1 MKKVLVWLLLAVS
14 ALAWQGV
21 PAYAED
27 QVQIRET
34 EHFAVYY
41 YPVDET
47 CVNVILGNLESNYP
61 RIVSD
66 LKPDKLPK
74 IVVRMYP
81 DLKTFHAAIGVP
93 DAPEWVAG
101 VANGSS
107 EFWIVS
113 PLNPGRVHTYDEM
126 AATVPVHEFTHCV
139 VRNIT
144 GNSAVPR
151 WLGEAVALYETNQTT
166 RPTSFT
172 TLAQLN
178 NPNDTA
184 IYTFGYSICEF
195 IVSKWGREGLCRL
208 VWERGDIGKALDLS
222 ESEFQQAW
230 WDFLR
235 DRYGL

>member
-1 MKKVLVWLLLAVS
+1 MKKALVWVLLAVS
-14 ALAWQGV
+14 ALAWRGV

-93 DAPEWVAG
+93 DAPEWVVG
-101 VANGSS
+101 VASGSS

-113 PLNPGRVHTYDEM
+113 PLNPGRSHTYAEM

-139 VRNIT
+139 IRNIT

-151 WLGEAVALYETNQTT
+151 WLGEAVALYEANQTT

-195 IVSKWGREGLCRL
+195 IVSKWGREGLGKL
-208 VWERGDIGKALDLS
+208 VWERGDTEKALDLS

-235 DRYGL
+235 SRYGI